1 MELCFATNN
10 SHKLKELQELLD
22 GQYVIKGLKDIG
34 CNEDIA
40 ETGQTL
46 EENSRIKAQYVD
58 SRYGIS
64 CFADDTGLEV
74 ASLDGQPG
82 VYSARYAG
90 QHGDSEANIE
100 LLLKNLAG
108 ATDRRARFRTIFTL
122 ILNSEQV
129 QFEGIVSG
137 NIIGEKRGAD
147 GFGYDPV
154 FVPDGYSRTFAEMSS
169 SEKNEISHR
178 GVATR
183 KLVKYLKSQ
192 PL

>member
-1 MELCFATNN
+1 VELCFATNN